1 MNISH
6 RAHWLI
12 LILLCVC
19 TVLYLPGLP
28 GPMLLDDFPQLEG
41 MIHHSNQSI
50 THLLTEYLT
59 STSGPFGRPVSM
71 FSFILNAS
79 LFGDQ
84 LWYWKLTNLM
94 LHLFTLTALYWL
106 VRLLLRN
113 SRFSASHQFWIAI
126 FISTVWALHPLH
138 ASTVLYTVQR
148 MTILSTLFATL
159 GMATYIQGRNSM
171 RAGKGGL
178 GWLFIA
184 LAVCF
189 PLAVLSKENALLM
202 PVYFGLIEWIHFQ
215 DSRLHQLWRRSSALK
230 KCIGSTVVALVASAG
245 LWFTFVYVIG
255 NGFENREFTL
265 MERLLTELRILVTY
279 LSEILTPSWSN
290 LGFYHDDI
298 TLSRGLLNPI
308 TTLFSLMLIVALIML
323 SILLRK
329 NNPLASFGILLFFA
343 SHLLEST
350 IFPLELMFEHR
361 NYLGSFGI
369 ILALT
374 AIIAPHIISAR
385 IFALVGGVIVTV
397 LSLMLL
403 QFTYTWGNSERL
415 DAQLY
420 AAHPNSPS
428 AIAVMADRY
437 VEAWSPDLAWKILD
451 RPERAGFKLQAM
463 VIRCR
468 LTHQLPDS
476 ELIEINRRID
486 SMILSYEL
494 TGLIELANQGLD
506 EQCSFSPAYFMN
518 TLQLAITHSPAGLSR
533 QKLLV
538 YKAYYQRKSGELEQ
552 ALSTLE
558 EAYAAARTSPMP
570 LFLATDWLLDTNDKV
585 RGRQYYQRAIVAAN
599 PNKATTVEYIAH
611 FKTRF
616 ASQQ

>member
-1 MNISH
+1 MKISYQ
-6 RAHWLI
+6 AHLI

-19 TVLYLPGLP
+19 AALYFPGLP
-28 GPMLLDDFPQLEG
+28 GPLLLDDFPQLEG
-41 MIHHSNQSI
+41 IIHHSNQSLNY
-50 THLLTEYLT
+50 LLSEYLT

-71 FSFILNAS
+71 LSFIFNAS
-79 LFGDQ
+79 WFGDQ
-84 LWYWKLTNLM
+84 LWYWKLTNLI
-94 LHLFTLTALYWL
+94 LHLFTVTALYWL
-106 VRLLLRN
+106 VRLMLRN
-113 SRFSASHQFWIAI
+113 SRFSDSHQLWIGI
-126 FISTVWALHPLH
+126 FVSAAWALHPLH

-159 GMATYIQGRNSM
+159 GMATYIQGRARM
-171 RAGKGGL
+171 RSGKGGL

-184 LAVCF
+184 LTVCF

-215 DSRLHQLWRRSSALK
+215 DGRLHRLWQGCSLQK
-230 KCIGSTVVALVASAG
+230 KCFASVGVVLATVAG
-245 LWFTFVYVIG
+245 LWFLLPHVIG
-255 NGFENREFTL
+255 SGFENREFT
-265 MERLLTELRILVTY
+265 MIERLLTELRILVTY

-298 TLSRGLLNPI
+298 SPSKDLLSPVS
-308 TTLFSLMLIVALIML
+308 TLFSLMLITGLIML
-323 SILLRK
+323 GILLRK
-329 NNPLASFGILLFFA
+329 TNPLASFGILLFFS

-374 AIIAPHIISAR
+374 AVIAPHITSTR
-385 IFALVGGVIVTV
+385 IFALIGGVIVTA

-403 QFTYTWGNSERL
+403 HFSYTWGNGERL
-415 DAQLY
+415 DTQLY

-428 AIAVMADRY
+428 AIANMADRY
-437 VEAWSPDLAWKILD
+437 AEAWSPDLAWKILD

-468 LTHQLPDS
+468 LTHQLADS
-476 ELIEINRRID
+476 ELVELNRRID
-486 SMILSYEL
+486 SIILSYEL

-506 EQCSFSPAYFMN
+506 DQCSFSPVHFRN
-518 TLQLAITHSPAGLSR
+518 TLELAIAHSPGGLSR
-533 QKLLV
+533 QKLLI

-570 LFLATDWLLDTNDKV
+570 LFLAADWLLDANDNA
-585 RGRQYYQRAIVAAN
+585 RGRQYYRRAIVAAN
-599 PNKATTVEYIAH
+599 PDKATTAEYIAH
-611 FKTRF
+611 FETRF